1 MNTCPKCGAEV
12 AIADQYCGSCG
23 ADMHL
28 ELQIDA
34 MYTPAL
40 ETARKWIFAV
50 GIIYVVSAL
59 LMGAMSGDMTNEL
72 LWGPTI
78 ALFVCHLGLWW
89 WAKTQPFPAA
99 VVALVLFVTVQGI
112 NAALDP
118 ETIYQGLIV
127 KVLFLVALIKAVQA
141 GSQANRLRR
150 QVRSS

>member
-1 MNTCPKCGAEV
+1 M

-34 MYTPAL
+34 MYMPAL
-40 ETARKWIFAV
+40 KTARTWILAI

-59 LMGAMSGDMTNEL
+59 LVGAMIGDMTDKL
-72 LWGPTI
+72 VWGPAI
-78 ALFVCHLGLWW
+78 ALFACHLGLWW

-112 NAALDP
+112 NAALEP
-118 ETIYQGLIV
+118 ESIYKGLVI

-141 GSQANRLRR
+141 GSEANRLRR